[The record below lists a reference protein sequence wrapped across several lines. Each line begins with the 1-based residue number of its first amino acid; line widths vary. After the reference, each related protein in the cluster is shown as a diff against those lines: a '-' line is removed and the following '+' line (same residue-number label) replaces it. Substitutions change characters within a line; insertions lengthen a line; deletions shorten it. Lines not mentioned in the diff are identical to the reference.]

1 MPAPARAKES
11 PIEAISREE
20 RIRCRAHELY
30 LERGDQASS
39 ELDDWLQAE
48 REILEA
54 EEETLPAKD

>member
-11 PIEAISREE
+11 PIETISLEE

-30 LERGDQASS
+30 LERGDQSSS

-48 REILEA
+48 QEILQAQEQ
-54 EEETLPAKD
+54 TLPAND